1 VPEEKAKSMMSSPG
15 VVLAK
20 VMAALR
26 EPRPEFS
33 LVVTMIGEFEGVIL
47 SSRRRS
53 SSLREVKDLLA
64 C

>member
-1 VPEEKAKSMMSSPG
+1 MPEEKAKSIMSSPG

-26 EPRPEFS
+26 EPIPEFA
-33 LVVTMIGEFEGVIL
+33 LVVTMIEEFEGVIL

-53 SSLREVKDLLA
+53 SSFLNI
-64 C
+64 